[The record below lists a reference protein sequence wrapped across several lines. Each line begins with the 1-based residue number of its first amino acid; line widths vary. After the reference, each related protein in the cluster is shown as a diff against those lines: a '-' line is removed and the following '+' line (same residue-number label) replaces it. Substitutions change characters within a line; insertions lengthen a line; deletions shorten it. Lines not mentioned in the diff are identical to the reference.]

1 MDRFSHMR
9 SLMERF
15 PPLAA
20 LTKVSRDR
28 LATAA
33 QLVDIPAGQFV
44 FRGEEDRGDRHFL
57 LSGRVRLAKANGQ
70 TRVIA
75 ADQPEAGDALEG
87 DSPREWD
94 CRAVEPVQVI
104 RVPADLIYV
113 VLSRPRG
120 VVGFTVREIGD
131 GEGRDDDAGSN
142 WMETL
147 LETPFF
153 RDMPPDSIFNLLNR
167 FEPMSVRAGQK
178 IIQQGDEGRYFYVL
192 SRGRAE
198 VVREHPSG
206 QTIRLAE
213 RVPGEGFGEEALI
226 SGARRNATV
235 RMLTDGEVQKLEAR
249 DFNELLRGPV
259 VVTREV
265 SDATA
270 LIAAQK
276 GIWMD
281 VRLSDEFQRDGL
293 PGTVNLPL
301 PLLRSRL
308 GILAKD
314 RPIVAFCDTGGRSA
328 VAVYLLRERG
338 IEAWLL
344 EGGLQALRLY
354 RENNAFDSVPPAAS
368 S

>member
-1 MDRFSHMR
+1 MDQFSHMR

-20 LTKVSRDR
+20 LPKISRDR

-33 QLVDIPAGQFV
+33 QLVSVPAGQWV
-44 FRGEEDRGDRHFL
+44 FRGKEDRGDRHFL
-57 LSGRVRLAKANGQ
+57 LSGRVRLARTNGE
-70 TRVIA
+70 THTIA
-75 ADQPEAGDALEG
+75 AGQPEAGAALEG
-87 DSPREWD
+87 DLPREWE
-94 CRAVEPVQVI
+94 CRALEPVQVI

-131 GEGRDDDAGSN
+131 AEGGDHDEGSD

-153 RDMPPDSIFNLLNR
+153 RDIPPDSIFNLLQR
-167 FEPMSVRAGQK
+167 FEPMPVSAGQK
-178 IIQQGDEGRYFYVL
+178 IIQQGDDGRYFYVL

-198 VVREHPSG
+198 VVREHPNG
-206 QTIRLAE
+206 QEVRLAE

-235 RMLTDGEVQKLEAR
+235 RMMTDGEVQKLQAR
-249 DFNELLRGPV
+249 DFDELLRGPV
-259 VVTREV
+259 VVSREAG
-265 SDATA
+265 DAAA
-270 LIAAQK
+270 LIAAKK

-293 PGTVNLPL
+293 SGTVNLPL

-308 GILAKD
+308 HILAKD
-314 RPIVAFCDTGGRSA
+314 RPVVAFCDTGSRSA
-328 VAVYLLRERG
+328 VAVYLMRERG

-344 EGGLQALRLY
+344 EGGVQALRLY
-354 RENNAFDSVPPAAS
+354 RQEADRDAVPPAAS